1 MPLFLSH
8 VAVKI
13 RGLCSVY
20 IVYGAKTHM
29 FWSDFKDVSHQKFQR
44 KTKTKIIT
52 KNVLKMATE
61 NLNTGY
67 LQ

>member
-20 IVYGAKTHM
+20 IVYGAKG
-29 FWSDFKDVSHQKFQR
+29 
-44 KTKTKIIT
+44 
-52 KNVLKMATE
+52 E
-61 NLNTGY
+61 G
-67 LQ
+67 LQDHEADIQHFAQEAYPSMDP

>member
-20 IVYGAKTHM
+20 IVYGAK
-29 FWSDFKDVSHQKFQR
+29 
-44 KTKTKIIT
+44 IIT
-52 KNVLKMATE
+52 DYTDMRWSATIE
-61 NLNTGY
+61 LNPNLPELYIILEITEEKFLN
-67 LQ
+67 L